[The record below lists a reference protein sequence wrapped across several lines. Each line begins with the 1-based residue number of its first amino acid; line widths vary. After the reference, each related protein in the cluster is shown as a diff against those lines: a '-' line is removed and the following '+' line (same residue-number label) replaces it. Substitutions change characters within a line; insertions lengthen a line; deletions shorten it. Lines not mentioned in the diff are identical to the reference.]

1 MNPIRQLECVIVK
14 GNIKR
19 VPILTEQC
27 LKHGFPPSRIIEQ
40 GVLKAMDVVGKKWK
54 TYEYFIPNVLVSAMA
69 TKLCLDIL
77 RASMKPHGRTPLGKT
92 VAGTVKGDIHDIGKN
107 LVGMFMEIAGFEV
120 IDLGIDVAPEQFV
133 RAVKKENPDLLLL
146 SCLYTVTMHSM
157 EDTILALKKAG
168 LKGRVKTLIGGAPIT
183 QSFADSIGADGYGI
197 DAVDGVKVAREL
209 CGNAF

>member
-1 MNPIRQLECVIVK
+1 MNPLRQLEYAIIK

-19 VPILTEQC
+19 APALTEQC

-40 GVLKAMDVVGKKWK
+40 GILKAMEVVGKKWK
-54 TYEYFIPNVLVSAMA
+54 TYEFFIPNVLVSAMA
-69 TKLCLDIL
+69 TKVCLAIL
-77 RASMKPHGRTPLGKT
+77 HTSMRSFRRSFLGKA

-157 EDTILALKKAG
+157 EDTILALKKAELG
-168 LKGRVKTLIGGAPIT
+168 GKVKTLIGGAPIT
-183 QSFADSIGADGYGI
+183 QSFANSIGADGYGI
-197 DAVDGVKVAREL
+197 DALDGVKVAKEL
-209 CGNAF
+209 CGHAF